1 MATSV
6 AFLGNAISALQVA
19 DVLSFT
25 RLDSWPHLPIFL
37 AQATG
42 YSPTQET
49 VIAQALLASV
59 YIGGAIWVFGI
70 RPRRQ
75 PAGPAKSAAPAKAP
89 PATAELKSS

>member
-19 DVLSFT
+19 DVIGFT
-25 RLDSWPHLPIFL
+25 RLESWPHLPIFL

-49 VIAQALLASV
+49 MIAQALLTAV
-59 YIGGAIWVFGI
+59 YVSGGIWVFGI

-75 PAGPAKSAAPAKAP
+75 RAAGTGAAARQPRVTASAEP
-89 PATAELKSS
+89 KSS